1 MTIACDFEILT
12 AMLLFK
18 MNIFADYSNIISVG
32 LIPMIIAVFALGLP
46 LFLQII
52 TRIDG
57 KYHSTKLIQVFKR
70 EKATKLFVL
79 SLLAAVIS
87 CVIWFLQFPP
97 LFNWGWL
104 IDNSAFIILAICT
117 IFLVFSTFFI
127 VYRTYTYYV
136 PEKLVNHLIIL
147 HRNIKKVEI
156 KNFIFEAI
164 SKILFYS
171 INKADEKLARKLAT
185 FYTNTFSE
193 IKKENRDNAIV
204 YPQEYY
210 DSIFE
215 ANELLCKRDRRTIS
229 LLNDAALFDL
239 FLDTNMSDE
248 TYRFI
253 WTCLVQTIQYN
264 RGDIVFAYW
273 RKAHQLFSLFMRKIQ
288 PNYDFSTFPPTV
300 LNQTE
305 IDEKEIGRSD
315 FLEFHYLLG
324 ALLLY
329 KQQYGVIKEIM
340 RFTHTNPPTY
350 VLVPERME
358 EVIEQY
364 MKIEPIDNQQ
374 FISRRRK
381 YWFPDISGVDSD
393 AIVQMWLKRYFA
405 VLFIRQ
411 YTLPSGFINRLKMP
425 YLPEELSELKHWI
438 NELDGLK
445 FFVNDYLKQEEVLKE
460 LGLEESLHEKDTT
473 TPPPIELIENYQKT
487 LEERYNTIKKKQP
500 VSPKWEKVFEEK
512 TKEILIPIFQKH
524 ESIFHNKNIG
534 TKYQPYHITGQHY
547 ILPKTAF
554 SDDQDIDYTNTS
566 SITAKRVAQQFR
578 YYFANTLVLI
588 LPRRYTLI
596 GKDLFPAIDKLNI
609 NPNDFII
616 IAVGLYLDYYA
627 SLKIDGLKKRDG
639 QWFFK
644 NVRIAEM
651 ESSDEYVAGSLFILK
666 KDDLP
671 NIVFKE
677 IDDQEHLDKFNLK
690 KIDETFNIYAGL
702 NDLNDS
708 KKKEL
713 RNIIE
718 ANTTEKDLSQ
728 KVLACVDINVEIQ
741 CKKRTKCVQLKLFSQ
756 FDDRGKPDNVDEVE
770 SPWDDE

>member
-1 MTIACDFEILT
+1 
-12 AMLLFK
+12 MLLFK

-288 PNYDFSTFPPTV
+288 PNYDFSTSPPTV

-393 AIVQMWLKRYFA
+393 AIVQMWLKRYLA
-405 VLFIRQ
+405 ILFIRQ
-411 YTLPSGFINRLKMP
+411 YTLPYSYPNTFTMP
-425 YLPEELSELKHWI
+425 APPKTLSELKRWE
-438 NELDGLK
+438 NELDSLK
-445 FFVNDYLKQEEVLKE
+445 LYVNDYLKQEEVLKE
-460 LGLEESLHEKDTT
+460 LGFDSLFNKKNFSEINDKTA
-473 TPPPIELIENYQKT
+473 PPKELIENYQKT
-487 LEERYNTIKKKQP
+487 LEEHYNTIKKEQP

-524 ESIFHNKNIG
+524 ASVFHNKNIG
-534 TKYQPYHITGQHY
+534 TEYQSYSINGQHH
-547 ILPKTAF
+547 ILPKNAF
-554 SDDQDIDYTNTS
+554 SDDQDIYYLNTD
-566 SITAKRVAQQFR
+566 SITAETVAQKFR
-578 YYFANTLVLI
+578 NYSVNTLILI

-671 NIVFKE
+671 NMVFKE
-677 IDDQEHLDKFNLK
+677 IDKQEYIDKFNLK

-713 RNIIE
+713 RNEIE
-718 ANTTEKDLSQ
+718 ANMS
-728 KVLACVDINVEIQ
+728 
-741 CKKRTKCVQLKLFSQ
+741 KKRFISKGVGPC
-756 FDDRGKPDNVDEVE
+756 GY
-770 SPWDDE
+770 